1 MSNMYNVVFGV
12 NPNKDLLLNL
22 LNLQE
27 GHFARFRD
35 IYLDAD
41 RNIVVYTRIGGPNRS
56 AYNYIYEELQQHPW
70 YSSNK
75 DDSFDLTY
83 SKIIFIVPSM
93 FQHLIKNI
101 ETSIDPEERWKQ
113 LSNSIK

>member
-12 NPNKDLLLNL
+12 NPNKDLLLNI

-56 AYNYIYEELQQHPW
+56 AYNYIYEELKQHPW
-70 YSSNK
+70 YSLDK
-75 DDSFDLTY
+75 DDSFDSTY
-83 SKIIFIVPSM
+83 SKIIFSIPSS
-93 FQHLIKNI
+93 FKHLINNVEI
-101 ETSIDPEERWKQ
+101 SLDPEERWKQ

>member
-1 MSNMYNVVFGV
+1 MSNIYNVVFGV
-12 NPNKDLLLNL
+12 NSNKDLLLNL

-56 AYNYIYEELQQHPW
+56 VYNYIYEELKQHPW
-70 YSSNK
+70 YSLDK
-75 DDSFDLTY
+75 DDSFDSTY
-83 SKIIFIVPSM
+83 SKIIFIVPPM
-93 FQHLIKNI
+93 LQHLIKNI